1 MKGLN
6 QTQLHLILLC
16 IEIHFVLDTFSSG
29 FSTSNDLS
37 WLTRP
42 GKKVLMSGPCSA
54 ESAGQLMTT
63 AKGIAARFP
72 NNILRAGIWKPR
84 TRPGTFEGMGEV
96 ALEWLRD
103 VKKETGMRV
112 AIEVATTKHVDL
124 ALRAGVDILWI
135 GARTTGNPFHVQE
148 LAESLKGIDIPV
160 FVKNPLHPDIQL
172 WIGGLERFHRAG
184 ITKLGAIHRGFHA
197 YENSGY
203 RNVPR
208 WQIVHSL
215 KSLYPGL
222 PVICDISHI
231 AGHRDYL
238 AMIAQQ
244 AYDLNLEGL
253 MIETHCDPSSA
264 MSDPQQQITPDELGA
279 MVNKLL
285 LRRQNF
291 EDTSVMP
298 LILEI
303 RERIDEIDRGL
314 LELLTRRMSLA
325 GEIGELK
332 RDHNVSIL
340 QLQRWQEIIDNCMAI
355 ADEKGLNRE
364 FVKNVL
370 IQIHDEAIRLQSK
383 ILKEAGS
390 VRC

>member
-1 MKGLN
+1 MP
-6 QTQLHLILLC
+6 
-16 IEIHFVLDTFSSG
+16 
-29 FSTSNDLS
+29 
-37 WLTRP
+37 WLGRP
-42 GKKVLMSGPCSA
+42 GERVLMAGPCSA
-54 ESAGQLMTT
+54 ETPEQLLNT
-63 AKGIAARFP
+63 ARGIAAFFP
-72 NNILRAGIWKPR
+72 NNIFRAGIWKPR
-84 TRPGTFEGMGEV
+84 TRPGSFEGIGDEGV
-96 ALEWLRD
+96 QWLRD
-103 VKKETGMRV
+103 VKRETGMRV
-112 AIEVATTKHVDL
+112 ATEVATTHHVEL
-124 ALRAGVDILWI
+124 ALKNEIDVLWI

-148 LAESLKGIDIPV
+148 LAESLRGVDIPV
-160 FVKNPLHPDIQL
+160 LVKNPLHPDIQL
-172 WIGGLERFHRAG
+172 WIGGLERFYRSG
-184 ITKLGAIHRGFHA
+184 ITRLGAIHRGFHA

-231 AGHRDYL
+231 SGHREYL
-238 AMIAQQ
+238 ATIAQQ

-253 MIETHCDPSSA
+253 MIETHCDPASA
-264 MSDPQQQITPDELGA
+264 LSDSQQQITPSELHN
-279 MVNKLL
+279 MVSGLL
-285 LRRQNF
+285 ARRVNF
-291 EDTSVMP
+291 EETEAMP

-325 GEIGELK
+325 SEIGELK
-332 RDHNVSIL
+332 RDYNVSIL
-340 QLQRWQEIIDNCMAI
+340 QLQRWKEIIDHCMTI

-383 ILKEAGS
+383 ILNEVGMEKSE
-390 VRC
+390 